1 MGTWQRSS
9 ICCSLDG
16 RIRLSLDSR
25 IGVEVKWEMPVPRP
39 SLDPFVLDGIRK
51 KGESAADI
59 LEDLIGER
67 LIVKDDERLT

>member
-1 MGTWQRSS
+1 M
-9 ICCSLDG
+9 
-16 RIRLSLDSR
+16 
-25 IGVEVKWEMPVPRP
+25 EVKWEMPVPRP

-67 LIVKDDERLT
+67 LIVKDDEGLS